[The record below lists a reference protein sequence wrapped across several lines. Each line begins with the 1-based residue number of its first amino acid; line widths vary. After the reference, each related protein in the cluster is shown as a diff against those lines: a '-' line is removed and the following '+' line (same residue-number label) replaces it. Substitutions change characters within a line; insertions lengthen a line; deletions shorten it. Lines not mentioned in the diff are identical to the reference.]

1 MYFLNLPGVTKKIP
15 ATAKIKINVKSV
27 NDIFNTAFFI
37 VIITTCGYY
46 SINGVQNAFVI
57 YNWDKI

>member
-1 MYFLNLPGVTKKIP
+1 MPGVTKKIP

-46 SINGVQNAFVI
+46 SINSVQNAFVI